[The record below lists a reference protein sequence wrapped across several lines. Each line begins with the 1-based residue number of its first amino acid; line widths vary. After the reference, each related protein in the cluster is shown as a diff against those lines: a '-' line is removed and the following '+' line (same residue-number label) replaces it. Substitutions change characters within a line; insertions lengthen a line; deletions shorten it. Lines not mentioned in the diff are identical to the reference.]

1 MADITINGEGVFRLT
16 RDSRGLCFK
25 IRFPPALEA
34 FAKSLGD
41 GTTTQLDLLGKEWLS
56 DPRDQ
61 PLEVYDM
68 GNPTVRGTYF
78 TLSHPGAKM
87 EVAPGVANLSF
98 LRIKGASEREITF
111 WVKEPRNKKSL
122 YALRDTIGL
131 GLGEIVEDFMRYLD
145 LEIQFTFKRQGS

>member
-1 MADITINGEGVFRLT
+1 MADITINGEGVFRLS

-25 IRFPPALEA
+25 IHLPPSLEA

-41 GTTTQLDLLGKEWLS
+41 GTTTPLDLLGKEWVS

-61 PLEVYDM
+61 PLEIYDM
-68 GNPTVRGTYF
+68 TNPTIRGAYF
-78 TLSHPGAKM
+78 TLAHPGQKM

-98 LRIKGASEREITF
+98 FRIKGASERDVTF
-111 WVKEPRNKKSL
+111 WVREPRNKKSL

-131 GLGEIVEDFMRYLD
+131 GLGEIVEEFMRDLD
-145 LEIQFTFKRQGS
+145 LEIQFTFRQG